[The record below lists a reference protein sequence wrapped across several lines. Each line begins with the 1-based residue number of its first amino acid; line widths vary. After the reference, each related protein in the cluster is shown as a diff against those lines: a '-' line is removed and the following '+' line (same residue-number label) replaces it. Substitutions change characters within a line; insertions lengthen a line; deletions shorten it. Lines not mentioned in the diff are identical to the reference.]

1 MQPPSVLLLAGLS
14 QCTAAVAITAVLAA
28 MKTVTPRASGVC
40 DCHSYGRSSIDFSV
54 PEAG

>member
-28 MKTVTPRASGVC
+28 MKTVNPRASGVC